1 MTAKISTA
9 MRNHLLEGGAFKD
22 AVNLGFILYYTG
34 TPPAHADDA
43 PTGVLLSVI
52 SVGSTGVGLTLGAA
66 MNGTIPKNASEI
78 WTGLN
83 VAGGVAT
90 YFRWVAPGDTGVA
103 STTEKRA
110 QGTIATSGADLNMT
124 STALGNGA
132 TSTIDA
138 ASVTMPETA

>member
-1 MTAKISTA
+1 M
-9 MRNHLLEGGAFKD
+9 
-22 AVNLGFILYYTG
+22 
-34 TPPAHADDA
+34 
-43 PTGVLLSVI
+43 
-52 SVGSTGVGLTLGAA
+52 GLTLGAA

-90 YFRWVAPGDTGVA
+90 YFRWVAPGDTAVA